1 MKILKLTPV
10 ISAIFIVFLVALL
23 TQPKSMPVTQTYS
36 EQESPLPSPSTIP
49 SPSPKLQSK
58 SSSTPILGAA
68 TAQQS
73 GFCLR
78 VPLLLY
84 HHIQPI
90 SIAQEKGETN
100 LTVSPEYFDNHIAYL
115 ASSGYT
121 TITVEQLAL
130 ALLNHQSLPPKSIV
144 ITMDDG
150 YQDIYTYA
158 YPIIQKY
165 HTIVN
170 LMIPTGLMGNPGYLD
185 WGQLK
190 EMAGSG
196 LAFPYN
202 HTWSHASLGK
212 ASPEKIEFEI
222 ITAQHQLEEQLG
234 KRVSIFAYP
243 YGSENSLVVE
253 FLKSHGFIAA
263 LSTIPG
269 FTQCDSF
276 IMSIHR
282 NRVGNAPLTSYGL

>member
-1 MKILKLTPV
+1 
-10 ISAIFIVFLVALL
+10 
-23 TQPKSMPVTQTYS
+23 
-36 EQESPLPSPSTIP
+36 
-49 SPSPKLQSK
+49 
-58 SSSTPILGAA
+58 
-68 TAQQS
+68 
-73 GFCLR
+73 
-78 VPLLLY
+78 
-84 HHIQPI
+84 
-90 SIAQEKGETN
+90 
-100 LTVSPEYFDNHIAYL
+100 
-115 ASSGYT
+115 
-121 TITVEQLAL
+121 
-130 ALLNHQSLPPKSIV
+130 
-144 ITMDDG
+144 MDDG

-165 HTIVN
+165 RALVN
-170 LMIPTGLMGNPGYLD
+170 LMIPTGLMGNPGYLG

-196 LAFPYN
+196 LAFIYN

-212 ASPEKIEFEI
+212 ASPEKIEFEV

-243 YGSENSLVVE
+243 YGSENSFVVE
-253 FLKSHGFIAA
+253 FLKSHGFTAA

-282 NRVGNAPLTSYGL
+282 NRIGNAPLTSYGL